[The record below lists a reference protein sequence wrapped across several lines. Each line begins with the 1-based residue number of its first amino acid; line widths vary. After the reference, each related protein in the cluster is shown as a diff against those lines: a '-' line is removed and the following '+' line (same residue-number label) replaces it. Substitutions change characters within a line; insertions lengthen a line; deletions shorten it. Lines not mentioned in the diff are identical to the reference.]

1 MIGRSRLKYIQG
13 LARTKLGENNWLKLP
28 VRPREF
34 AGSLGITVMPFEPPE
49 PDISGFLMQCGN
61 EFGIGYST
69 AIQNEGF
76 QNFTISHELGHYFI
90 DDHPFAVLQGGKHF
104 SRSGFISKDRF
115 EEEADAF
122 ATELLMPWIL
132 IDPII
137 RKQPP
142 GFGVIKSVSDACESS
157 ILASAVRYSQVTTEC
172 VAVIVSFRGNVEFMT
187 ASDSFKQLPGLDWL
201 RKRDSLPST
210 VPSTR
215 YSTDQEWIRKCL
227 IVEEGAKL
235 NDWFSNAPDLE
246 ISEDIVGLGS
256 YGRLLTVLF
265 SESVPD
271 DELEEEHEEDD
282 YIERMKEGR
291 FRGKNQ

>member
-28 VRPREF
+28 VRPKEF
-34 AGSLGITVMPFEPPE
+34 AESLGITVMPFESPE
-49 PDISGFLMQCGN
+49 PDISGFLMRSGN
-61 EFGIGYST
+61 SFLIGYST

-90 DDHPFAVLQGGKHF
+90 DDHPLAVLENGQHL
-104 SRSGFISKDRF
+104 SRSGFISKDRY

-122 ATELLMPWIL
+122 ATELLMPWVL
-132 IDPII
+132 VDPII
-137 RKQPP
+137 KKQPP
-142 GFGVIKSVSDACESS
+142 GFGAIKSVSDNCESS
-157 ILASAVRYSQVTTEC
+157 ILASAVRYSQVTSEC
-172 VAVIVSFRGNVEFMT
+172 VAVIVSFGSVVEFMT

-210 VPSTR
+210 VPSAR
-215 YSTDQEWIRKCL
+215 YSLDREWIKKCL
-227 IVEEGAKL
+227 IAEEGSKL
-235 NDWFSNAPDLE
+235 NQWFPSAPDTEL
-246 ISEDIVGLGS
+246 SEDIVGLGS
-256 YGRLLTVLF
+256 YGRLLTILF
-265 SESVPD
+265 SESLPD